1 MNTFEDYGEEELCDV
16 IIQLRIQDSCQD
28 AFLKSAARYEA
39 PFTLQRNQFSDDTA
53 DRPVLPLLPAV
64 SLTPATD
71 QNLRV
76 LAAIEQGRLANLQ
89 CDGALCLA
97 CSCDRRGVDLTSVVS

>member
-1 MNTFEDYGEEELCDV
+1 MNTFEDYGEEEPCDV
-16 IIQLRIQDSCQD
+16 TIQLRIQDSCQD

-39 PFTLQRNQFSDDTA
+39 FFTVAPYSDDTA

-76 LAAIEQGRLANLQ
+76 LAAIEQGRLGNLQ
-89 CDGALCLA
+89 CDGASRLA
-97 CSCDRRGVDLTSVVS
+97 CSRDRRRVDLTSVVS